1 MLKRRDFLTGL
12 TAALLP
18 VSILVPA
25 VAASGPAPVFVQNG
39 QASWYGPGLGSRRT
53 ASGERL
59 DQRRLTAAHRT
70 LPLGCRVRVIHKET
84 GDSIEVR
91 INDRGPHR
99 RGRIIDLSPAAA
111 KRLDIRDAGL
121 AHVVVEAYADAQPDA
136 ETRRALLDFVSS
148 NASRGATGPA
158 RNRHRGADGDVT
170 GRRS

>member
-1 MLKRRDFLTGL
+1 MLKRRDFLAGL

-18 VSILVPA
+18 VPILAPA
-25 VAASGPAPVFVQNG
+25 VAASRSAPVFIQKG

-53 ASGERL
+53 ANGERL
-59 DQRRLTAAHRT
+59 DQRRMTAAHRT

-84 GDSIEVR
+84 GDSIEVT

-121 AHVVVEAYADAQPDA
+121 AHVIVEAYADAQPDA
-136 ETRRALLDFVSS
+136 ETRGALLDFVSA
-148 NASRGATGPA
+148 NASRGASGPG
-158 RNRHRGADGDVT
+158 RNRRRASDGAAAEDT
-170 GRRS
+170 